1 MNAVKAET
9 ASSQRLLI
17 RTFENDGGGGRRR
30 ALIEARESL
39 VFLFACLLFSFRVFT
54 LLDIKEEKKK
64 KKKEKKKTHQHSPQ
78 WKSAFR
84 GTVTCDAKVFI

>member
-1 MNAVKAET
+1 M
-9 ASSQRLLI
+9 
-17 RTFENDGGGGRRR
+17 
-30 ALIEARESL
+30 
-39 VFLFACLLFSFRVFT
+39 
-54 LLDIKEEKKK
+54 DIKEEKKK